1 MRPGRRST
9 RSSPTNHPASRPV
22 GLASARDAAPR
33 SGARTRRGSSPEELL
48 LVLGDHRSAL
58 RCDRRGAGREDVAV
72 DRGDGVGGEHEHAP
86 EQALHLAHECTRVG
100 AGREPVEVEAVGE
113 ELGFAG
119 HNQRERTLDL
129 LEVVQGVVPR
139 GDGGTVEA
147 VLAVAPVQDAN
158 VAMGLQVQHGSTLG
172 RARWWQLAGAP
183 GVRRR
188 SVGRVGT
195 VAAIERHLATVWES
209 VADAIGDSSAIVH
222 GMTRRTWS
230 ELDDRASRL
239 VAAFAGAGVGPG
251 AAVANY
257 LYNAPEYLESYWA
270 ALKHRCVP
278 VNVNYRYLDEELLY
292 LLDNS
297 EAQVLV
303 FHSSLALRVERIA
316 DRARS
321 LRLLIEVADAPGH
334 ADGAS
339 SPLTGVGQP
348 YEQLIAAHGP
358 ARRITRDPDDI
369 TMLYTG
375 GTTGMPK
382 GVMSRVGPTLDGFMA
397 AVPPAAGLDPV
408 SDPSGVAP
416 AARRLADE
424 RRSLVALPVCP
435 LMHATG
441 LSIGTLPMLTFGS
454 CTVLLPGHTFDPQAT
469 WATIERE
476 RVRAVTVVG
485 DAFARP
491 LLDALHDGP
500 TRDLFALRLVMSSGA
515 MFSTEV
521 KSGLLEHLRRA
532 AIVDYIAA
540 TEGGMG
546 ASISTHGSP
555 APTGRFTPNPNVKV
569 LREDGSEV
577 VPGSGEPCLLYTS

>member
-1 MRPGRRST
+1 M
-9 RSSPTNHPASRPV
+9 
-22 GLASARDAAPR
+22 
-33 SGARTRRGSSPEELL
+33 
-48 LVLGDHRSAL
+48 
-58 RCDRRGAGREDVAV
+58 
-72 DRGDGVGGEHEHAP
+72 
-86 EQALHLAHECTRVG
+86 
-100 AGREPVEVEAVGE
+100 
-113 ELGFAG
+113 
-119 HNQRERTLDL
+119 
-129 LEVVQGVVPR
+129 
-139 GDGGTVEA
+139 
-147 VLAVAPVQDAN
+147 
-158 VAMGLQVQHGSTLG
+158 
-172 RARWWQLAGAP
+172 
-183 GVRRR
+183 
-188 SVGRVGT
+188 
-195 VAAIERHLATVWES
+195 AAIERHLATVWES

-222 GMTRRTWS
+222 GTTRRTWS

-491 LLDALHDGP
+491 LLDALNDGP
-500 TRDLFALRLVMSSGA
+500 TRDLSALRLVMSSGA

-521 KSGLLEHLRRA
+521 KTGLLEHLRRA

-577 VPGSGEPCLLYTS
+577 VPGSGEPGLVAIGGATPDGYFKDPAKTAATFREYGGDRYSVPGDWATVEIDGSIALLGRGSQCINTGGEKVFPEEVEEAVKLHHMVEDCLVFGVDDERFGQRVVGVVAVNAPGAVPDVLIAATRELLAPYKVPRTLVVLAQVPRAPNGKADYRRAREEFDLHAR